1 MSTEELQQDSSLA
14 DDLTA
19 SVVYEDEPE
28 GVEAEEVEAAETEET
43 VEALE
48 PAPKWDKRYKE
59 VFTNLGQFENGR
71 EYQQAMLDL
80 YGEQQ
85 GYATKVEQERA
96 ELRKQ
101 WEQTQ
106 PFVQRM
112 NEALSPYQQFL
123 AESGAT
129 PDQAV
134 RQSMGLL
141 MQLRANPQRTLI
153 DLAKRMGVDLNAAL
167 SEQPWESPESKQLS
181 ELRSQFDRLRAEQ
194 AQREQRQAYEQMQR
208 IQAENA
214 SQIEAFATATDDSGN
229 PAHPHL
235 ETVQDIMAE
244 LIYGRE
250 NMRRSNPSLP
260 AMGLDEAYDRACKLH
275 PDVAQDSEKQ
285 AEAARLAKANATAKQ
300 AKTAATRVKTGT
312 AGKEPVKKTL
322 REEIEESLK
331 SAA

>member
-19 SVVYEDEPE
+19 SVVYDDEPE
-28 GVEAEEVEAAETEET
+28 GVEAEEVEAEE
-43 VEALE
+43 VIEALE

-96 ELRKQ
+96 ELRKHL
-101 WEQTQ
+101 EQTQ
-106 PFVQRM
+106 PFYQRM

-123 AESGAT
+123 AETGAT

-134 RQSMGLL
+134 RQSLGLI
-141 MQLRANPQRTLI
+141 MQLRANPQGTLLN
-153 DLAKRMGVDLNAAL
+153 LAKQMGVDWNAAL
-167 SEQPWESPESKQLS
+167 SEQPWESPESKQLN
-181 ELRSQFDRLRAEQ
+181 ELRQEFDRMRREE
-194 AQREQRQAYEQMQR
+194 AQRQQRQAYEQMQR

-214 SQIEAFATATDDSGN
+214 SQIEAFATATDEGGN
-229 PAHPHL
+229 PVHPHL
-235 ETVQDIMAE
+235 NTVQDIMAE

-250 NMRRSNPSLP
+250 NMRRSNPGLP
-260 AMGLDEAYDRACKLH
+260 AMGLDEAYERACKLH

-312 AGKEPVKKTL
+312 AGKEPVKKSL

-331 SAA
+331 TAA